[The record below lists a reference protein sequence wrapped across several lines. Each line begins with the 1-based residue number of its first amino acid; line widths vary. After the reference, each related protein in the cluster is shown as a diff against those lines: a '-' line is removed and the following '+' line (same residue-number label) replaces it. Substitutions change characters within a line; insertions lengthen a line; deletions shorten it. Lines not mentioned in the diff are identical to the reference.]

1 MQQARHHA
9 DRAPRVPGIIDTIA
23 AAMSAVVARPILLI
37 IPVLFDLY
45 LWLGVRV
52 SPQALTT
59 ALRHV
64 VLETGSGDKTQIAD
78 NLRTMGQSS
87 DVTSLVSL
95 LVPSIVAGIDRAKVV
110 QVWARGS
117 YAPGSWWLV
126 CLVALALMLV
136 GAALSMLYRVPM
148 ALTVRGVSAPVREIM
163 RATLKA
169 WVRFVAL
176 VALVVGLCLLIGG
189 PALIIA
195 GLFELAGVNIVPLL
209 TLFLLLPAAW
219 AAVYLYF
226 AIDAIVVSEVG
237 PLRAIYLS
245 FNVARRNFWQT
256 VGFAFVTILIS
267 AGLTQ
272 IWILFL
278 RTTPG
283 LLFAILAN
291 AFVSTGLAMASMMFY
306 FDRLRRW
313 RGEPLSPLGLTAA
326 TRVGRHG

>member
-169 WVRFVAL
+169 WVRFVA
-176 VALVVGLCLLIGG
+176 
-189 PALIIA
+189 
-195 GLFELAGVNIVPLL
+195 
-209 TLFLLLPAAW
+209 
-219 AAVYLYF
+219 
-226 AIDAIVVSEVG
+226 
-237 PLRAIYLS
+237 R
-245 FNVARRNFWQT
+245 
-256 VGFAFVTILIS
+256 
-267 AGLTQ
+267 
-272 IWILFL
+272 
-278 RTTPG
+278 
-283 LLFAILAN
+283 
-291 AFVSTGLAMASMMFY
+291 
-306 FDRLRRW
+306 
-313 RGEPLSPLGLTAA
+313 
-326 TRVGRHG
+326 